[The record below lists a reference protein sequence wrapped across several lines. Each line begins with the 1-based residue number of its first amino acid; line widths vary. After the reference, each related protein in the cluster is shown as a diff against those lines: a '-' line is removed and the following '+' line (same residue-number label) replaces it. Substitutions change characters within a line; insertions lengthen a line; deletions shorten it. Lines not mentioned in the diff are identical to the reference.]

1 MSPDFTHPPLGEGE
15 GGELSWRGERG
26 SGEVG
31 SGEKVS

>member
-1 MSPDFTHPPLGEGE
+1 MSPDFTHPAEGE